1 MHRSK
6 LIVAFVLGS
15 LVSFSWYFI
24 ALADWVQDFKTGIY
38 HQNYIELALETGAI
52 LLYNLAGI
60 FFLRRKTN
68 LL

>member
-15 LVSFSWYFI
+15 FISFSWYFV
-24 ALADWVQDFKTGIY
+24 ALSDWVQDFEMGVY
-38 HQNYIELALETGAI
+38 HQNYIEAALETGAI

>member
-15 LVSFSWYFI
+15 LLSFSWYFM
-24 ALADWVQDFKTGIY
+24 ALVDWVQDFETGIY
-38 HQNYIELALETGAI
+38 HQNYMEAAFKTGAI

-60 FFLRRKTN
+60 VFLRRKTN